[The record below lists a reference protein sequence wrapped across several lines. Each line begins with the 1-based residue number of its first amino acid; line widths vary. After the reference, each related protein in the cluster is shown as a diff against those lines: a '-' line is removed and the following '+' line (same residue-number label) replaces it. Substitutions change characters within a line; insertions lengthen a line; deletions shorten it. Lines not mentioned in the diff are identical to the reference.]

1 MQRIFD
7 RLRLI
12 RKYDRKTKK
21 NLMKKLVLILF
32 VLPMLFAGCSDDNKG
47 GVSLDK
53 YRVEFKTGDTKQV
66 HVTAGDPNSVI
77 WRSDNEYIATVEKG
91 RITGH
96 RIGSTFVFAN
106 TTIVAVV
113 VNGRYN
119 LYDEP
124 TSKVR
129 WGMTKDEVT
138 RQMGFPDKVDNNVI
152 TYNLNSSVNSFES
165 YEFDANNRL
174 CVANITVSREKTSQ
188 LDDFLAERYL
198 LLSSSVENENQDYI
212 NGLTTGTSTMTVR
225 RAVYDEAYWIVSYRG
240 L

>member
-1 MQRIFD
+1 
-7 RLRLI
+7 
-12 RKYDRKTKK
+12 
-21 NLMKKLVLILF
+21 MKKMLLILF
-32 VLPMLFAGCSDDNKG
+32 VLPMLFAGCNDDDRG
-47 GVSLDK
+47 GVSLDT
-53 YRVEFKTGDTKQV
+53 YRVECKTGDTKQV
-66 HVTAGDPNSVI
+66 NVMAGDPNSVI

-113 VNGRYN
+113 VSGRYN

-124 TSKVR
+124 IAKVK

-138 RQMGFPDKVDNNVI
+138 RQMGFPDKVENNVI
-152 TYNLNSSVNSFES
+152 TYNIISSVNSFES

-174 CVANITVSREKTSQ
+174 FGANITVSREKTSQ

-198 LLSSSVENENQDYI
+198 LLSSSVENENRDYI

-225 RAVYDEAYWIVSYRG
+225 RSVYDENYWLISYRG
-240 L
+240 M